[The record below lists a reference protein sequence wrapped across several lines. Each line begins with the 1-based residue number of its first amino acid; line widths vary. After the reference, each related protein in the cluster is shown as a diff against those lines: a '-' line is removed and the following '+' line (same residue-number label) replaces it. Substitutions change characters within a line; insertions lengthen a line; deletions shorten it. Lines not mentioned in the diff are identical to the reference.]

1 MEHMPWLV
9 LGLLVLLASGIP
21 IYAALG
27 VLGAVAIY
35 VALPA
40 PVPSIVASQAWN
52 QTNSFIL
59 TAIPL
64 FVFMGELLLR
74 SGVTEEGYR
83 ALHRWLGRVPGGLAH
98 ANIAACSVFAAA
110 CGSSS
115 ATTASVG
122 GVSLPE
128 MLKRGYDRP
137 LSFGSIAAGGTL
149 GILIPPSICMILFG
163 ALTGISIG
171 KLYVAGVV
179 PGMMLSALFMVYI
192 ALAAWRRPHL
202 VPRSTEPFSLGVA
215 IRSSLGI
222 LPVVALIVAVLGS
235 LYLGVATPTEAA
247 ALGASGALVVAACR
261 RRLAVRMV
269 AQSAIATVHVTSML
283 LLIVV
288 ASTTIHFV
296 LIRLGVPSALVDMV
310 EEQRLSANLVL
321 VLVIAVVTLA
331 GMLID
336 PISMMVMVLPTLAP
350 VLTAVNVD
358 LIWFGVVMVVLV
370 EAALLTPPMALN
382 IFVVRGL
389 DPSASTWEVAR
400 GTLPFV
406 VMMYLLI
413 GMLFIFP
420 ALALWLP
427 AKMF

>member
-1 MEHMPWLV
+1 MEHLWWLL
-9 LGLLVLLASGIP
+9 LGLLALLALGIP

-27 VLGAVAIY
+27 VLGAAAIY
-35 VALPA
+35 IALPV
-40 PVPSIVASQAWN
+40 PVPSILASQAWN
-52 QTNSFIL
+52 QTNNFIL

-64 FVFMGELLLR
+64 FVFMGELLLH

-122 GVSLPE
+122 SVSLPE
-128 MLKRGYDRP
+128 MLKRGYDRS

-163 ALTGISIG
+163 ALTGVSIG
-171 KLYVAGVV
+171 KLYMAGIV
-179 PGMMLSALFMVYI
+179 PGLALSSLFMLYI
-192 ALAAWRRPHL
+192 AFAAWRRPHV
-202 VPRSTEPFSLGVA
+202 VPRSTEPFSLAAA
-215 IRSSLGI
+215 IKASLGI
-222 LPVVALIVAVLGS
+222 IPVFLLIVAVLGS
-235 LYLGVATPTEAA
+235 LYAGVATPTEAA
-247 ALGASGALVVAACR
+247 ALGASGALLVAAYR
-261 RRLAVRMV
+261 RRLTVKMV

-296 LIRLGVPSALVDMV
+296 LIRLGVPSALVGMA
-310 EEQRLSANLVL
+310 EEQGLSANLVL
-321 VLVIAVVTLA
+321 LLVIAVVTLA

-350 VLTAVNVD
+350 LLTAMKID
-358 LIWFGVVMVVLV
+358 LIWFGVVMVILV

-400 GTLPFV
+400 GALPFV
-406 VMMYLLI
+406 AMMYVLI
-413 GMLFIFP
+413 GILFVFP

-427 AKMF
+427 ARMF